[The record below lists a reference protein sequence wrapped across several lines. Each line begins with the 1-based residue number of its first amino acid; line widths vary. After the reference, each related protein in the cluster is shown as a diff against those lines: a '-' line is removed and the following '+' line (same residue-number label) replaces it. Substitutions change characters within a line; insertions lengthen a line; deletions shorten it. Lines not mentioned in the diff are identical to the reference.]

1 MVSMNPD
8 PATAGIICMWLETLL
23 QNLRS
28 SATTDSGI
36 CTTHTTSTASPQVQ
50 QPPFV
55 SYQKLTSK
63 TVGLHLSEQP
73 PDPIHTPA
81 EGFGPLVSAI
91 HTHPSD
97 RHPAP
102 SSNLQPT
109 PMPNVVPIKNTP
121 SVYTL
126 FAWCPVDIK
135 PDGGCR
141 LAGFYK
147 LHRDGPFYFIT
158 TGAVTSVSEDGKSVL
173 TDGGHTFSLY
183 GGISWWIY
191 AAGTEKPEAMQLPT
205 QIQLAFSRGFPT
217 SHWRFQTQ
225 ALYYFIAT
233 SQFRAPT
240 DMEERLTQKNNP
252 EPCFRTPNSANRL
265 SKTIP
270 SVQSPLGLVMPA
282 PVYALRQDRQKDQD
296 SVTMV
301 SSGSSDS
308 NALTTFVSASVVAN
322 QRTPVKR
329 KGLSS
334 LRHKAVNHFAESS
347 DISSNNSSPSV
358 SLSDVS
364 QSKRHRKS
372 TKNHTKHPSKRAGRP
387 PTDRSPP
394 LQNSASRKPR
404 EGDRYTARPKSK
416 KTTEELFKIYTAN
429 GSALDIR
436 DLEKTRS
443 GRWVIPRLDSRAGQI
458 VQVDED
464 GSVRITRGL
473 GTKDTLPADSH
484 RRRSTHH

>member
-296 SVTMV
+296 SVT
-301 SSGSSDS
+301 
-308 NALTTFVSASVVAN
+308 N
-322 QRTPVKR
+322 
-329 KGLSS
+329 
-334 LRHKAVNHFAESS
+334 
-347 DISSNNSSPSV
+347 ISSNNSSPSV

>member
-28 SATTDSGI
+28 SAITGSGI
-36 CTTHTTSTASPQVQ
+36 CTTHATSIASPQVQ
-50 QPPFV
+50 QPPSV
-55 SYQKLTSK
+55 AYQKSTSK

-73 PDPIHTPA
+73 PDPIQTP
-81 EGFGPLVSAI
+81 EECFEPLVSAV

-109 PMPNVVPIKNTP
+109 PMSNVVPIKNTP

-135 PDGGCR
+135 PDGDCR

-147 LHRDGPFYFIT
+147 LRRDGPFHFIT
-158 TGAVTSVSEDGKSVL
+158 TGAVISISEDGKSVL

-191 AAGTEKPEAMQLPT
+191 AAGTEKPESVQLPT

-217 SHWRFQTQ
+217 SNWRSHTQ

-233 SQFRAPT
+233 SQFRTPI
-240 DMEERLTQKNNP
+240 DMEERLTQNNNP

-270 SVQSPLGLVMPA
+270 SVQSPPGLVMPA
-282 PVYALRQDRQKDQD
+282 PVYALCQNHHKEQAT
-296 SVTMV
+296 VTMI
-301 SSGSSDS
+301 SSGSSGS
-308 NALTTFVSASVVAN
+308 NAHTTFVSASVVAS
-322 QRTPVKR
+322 QRTPVKH
-329 KGLSS
+329 KDLSS
-334 LRHKAVNHFAESS
+334 LRHKVTNHFAESS
-347 DISSNNSSPSV
+347 DVSSNNSSPSV
-358 SLSDVS
+358 SFSDVS
-364 QSKRHRKS
+364 QPKRHRKS
-372 TKNHTKHPSKRAGRP
+372 TKNHTKHPPKRPGRP

-394 LQNSASRKPR
+394 LQTPASKKSR
-404 EGDRYTARPKSK
+404 EGDRYTARSKSK
-416 KTTEELFKIYTAN
+416 KTIEELFKIYTAN

-473 GTKDTLPADSH
+473 GTNVCPEIHDTSW
-484 RRRSTHH
+484 

>member
-8 PATAGIICMWLETLL
+8 PATAGIICMWLESLL

-36 CTTHTTSTASPQVQ
+36 CTTLTTSIASPQVQ
-50 QPPFV
+50 QSPSV
-55 SYQKLTSK
+55 SYQKLTNK
-63 TVGLHLSEQP
+63 TVGLHLIEQP
-73 PDPIHTPA
+73 PDPIQTQA
-81 EGFGPLVSAI
+81 EGFGPLISAV
-91 HTHPSD
+91 HTRSSD

-102 SSNLQPT
+102 SPSLQPT
-109 PMPNVVPIKNTP
+109 PMSNVVPIKNT
-121 SVYTL
+121 SVCTL

-135 PDGGCR
+135 PDGDCR

-147 LHRDGPFYFIT
+147 LNRDGPFHFIT
-158 TGAVTSVSEDGKSVL
+158 TGTVTSVSEDGKSVL

-217 SHWRFQTQ
+217 SHWRSHTQ

-233 SQFRAPT
+233 SQFRPPT
-240 DMEERLTQKNNP
+240 DLDERLAQKSNP

-270 SVQSPLGLVMPA
+270 PVQSPLGLAMPT
-282 PVYALRQDRQKDQD
+282 PVYALHQNHHKEQDT
-296 SVTMV
+296 VTMV
-301 SSGSSDS
+301 SSGSSGS
-308 NALTTFVSASVVAN
+308 NAHTTFVSASVVAN

-329 KGLSS
+329 KDLSS
-334 LRHKAVNHFAESS
+334 LRHKAINHFAESS
-347 DISSNNSSPSV
+347 DISSNNSSLSV

-372 TKNHTKHPSKRAGRP
+372 TKDHTKHPAKRTSRP
-387 PTDRSPP
+387 PTDRS
-394 LQNSASRKPR
+394 LSLRTSASRKPR
-404 EGDRYTARPKSK
+404 EGDRYTARSKSK
-416 KTTEELFKIYTAN
+416 KTIGDLFKIYTAN

-464 GSVRITRGL
+464 GSVRITRGP
-473 GTKDTLPADSH
+473 GT
-484 RRRSTHH
+484 